1 MATPKRF
8 TAMTRTGAGMTAE
21 LHEAPEAVR
30 RQVDAIARPLGELIT
45 RLERRPPDLV
55 VTCARGSSAH
65 AATFAKHLV
74 ERHAGIPVAEAAP
87 NIASVYRRELRLKD
101 QLFLA
106 ISQSGASDDLVESA
120 AMARAAGALTAA
132 LVNDESSPLA
142 GVCEIVVPM
151 AAGAEHSIA
160 ATKSFICSLAALLRI
175 VAQWTANAAL
185 HDASDRLPDRLAAAA
200 ALDWSAALRP
210 LVGASSIVSIGRG
223 PTLAIAREAALKL
236 KETCE
241 LPAEA
246 FSSAEFRH
254 GPIALV
260 SAAYPVMVF
269 APTDESGAGLR
280 ELAADLGRKG
290 ACVLLAEPQGDR
302 REILRTVLLPALPA
316 EQAEADAICLIPSF
330 YSLLVGLAERRGTDI
345 DAPPHLQKV
354 TRTR

>member
-1 MATPKRF
+1 LA
-8 TAMTRTGAGMTAE
+8 
-21 LHEAPEAVR
+21 
-30 RQVDAIARPLGELIT
+30 RQ
-45 RLERRPPDLV
+45 PPSLV

-74 ERHAGIPVAEAAP
+74 ERYLGIPVAEVAP
-87 NIASVYRRELRLKD
+87 NIASVYRRELRMKD

-120 AMARAAGALTAA
+120 AMARNAGALTVA
-132 LVNDESSPLA
+132 LVNHDHSALA
-142 GVCEIVVPM
+142 SACQIVLPM
-151 AAGAEHSIA
+151 AAGAEHSVA

-185 HDASDRLPDRLAAAA
+185 CSAADRLPERLASAAP
-200 ALDWSAALRP
+200 LDWSAALQP
-210 LVGASSIVSIGRG
+210 LVGAGSLVTIGRG

-236 KETCE
+236 KETCA

-260 SAAYPVMVF
+260 STAYPVMVF
-269 APTDESGAGLR
+269 APNDESGAGLR
-280 ELAADLGRKG
+280 ELVVDLGRKG
-290 ACVLLAEPQGDR
+290 ACVLLAQAQSAPREPSQ
-302 REILRTVLLPALPA
+302 TVLLPTIPG
-316 EQAEADAICLIPSF
+316 EQAEADAICLIRSF
-330 YSLLVGLAERRGTDI
+330 YSLLVGLAQRRGTDI

>member
-1 MATPKRF
+1 MMR
-8 TAMTRTGAGMTAE
+8 MGAGLTAE
-21 LHEAPEAVR
+21 LREAPEAVH
-30 RQVDAIARPLGELIT
+30 RQAGQIGRPLGELMT
-45 RLERRPPDLV
+45 RLAQRPPNAV

-65 AATFAKHLV
+65 AATFAKHLI
-74 ERHAGIPVAEAAP
+74 ERYVGLPVAEAAP

-101 QLFLA
+101 QLLLA
-106 ISQSGASDDLVESA
+106 ISQSGASDDLVETA
-120 AMARAAGALTAA
+120 AMARKAGALTAA
-132 LVNDESSPLA
+132 LVNDENSPLA
-142 GVCEIVVPM
+142 GACEIVVPM
-151 AAGAEHSIA
+151 AAGAERSVA

-175 VAQWTANAAL
+175 VAQWSANAAL
-185 HDASDRLPDRLAAAA
+185 RGACDRLPERLGAAA
-200 ALDWSAALRP
+200 ALDWSPAHTP
-210 LVGASSIVSIGRG
+210 LAGASSIVSIGRG

-236 KETCE
+236 KETCG

-260 SAAYPVMVF
+260 SAAYPVIVF

-280 ELAADLGRKG
+280 ELVADLERKG
-290 ACVLLAEPQGDR
+290 ACVLLAEPQRAR
-302 REILRTVLLPALPA
+302 REISRNVLLPVLPA
-316 EQAEADAICLIPSF
+316 EQAEADAICLIQSF